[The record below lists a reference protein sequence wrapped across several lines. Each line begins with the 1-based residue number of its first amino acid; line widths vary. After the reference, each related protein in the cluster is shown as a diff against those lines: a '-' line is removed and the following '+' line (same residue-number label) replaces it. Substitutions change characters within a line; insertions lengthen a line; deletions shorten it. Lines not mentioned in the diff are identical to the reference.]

1 MGLHCASQSIIRTYS
16 TVSNYRSLDFFDP
29 KFKHLSYSKIC
40 VKSNFF
46 CCGLLYQYKFSINDL
61 NLAIFAQI
69 FLNKMSGYED
79 KKVK

>member
-40 VKSNFF
+40 VKYFF
-46 CCGLLYQYKFSINDL
+46 LLWLALSIQVLHERLKFGYICT
-61 NLAIFAQI
+61 I
-69 FLNKMSGYED
+69 FLNKMSGQT
-79 KKVK
+79 